1 MINKKK
7 RAWFYSIDL
16 PGIGERRIVTDA
28 AKGTR
33 DLWSSRKFTGKQ
45 RGEEEEEEEE
55 EEEQVFR
62 FLLDLVETFLSR

>member
-7 RAWFYSIDL
+7 RACFYSTDL
-16 PGIGERRIVTDA
+16 PGIGETRIVTEA

-33 DLWSSRKFTGKQ
+33 DLCSTRKFNGKQ
-45 RGEEEEEEEE
+45 EGEEEEE

-62 FLLDLVETFLSR
+62 FLLDLVEILLSG

>member
-16 PGIGERRIVTDA
+16 PGIGERRIVTEA

-33 DLWSSRKFTGKQ
+33 DLCSTRQFNGKQ
-45 RGEEEEEEEE
+45 QGEE

-62 FLLDLVETFLSR
+62 FLQDLVKIFLSR